1 MNMQIWSKKL
11 RYEFKISVCIGL
23 ALLVFVVIAVGC
35 ATTTPTQPPEQGG
48 QYIKVQVGHNTVS
61 VPWSN
66 TQNPPA
72 PTQLTMQQIV
82 DWTKQG
88 VSSDEIIS
96 RIKSANPKYSLTA
109 DDIGYLKRQGVS
121 QRVIETMQAYR

>member
-1 MNMQIWSKKL
+1 MKNQPQESKYKL
-11 RYEFKISVCIGL
+11 KRSVYMGL
-23 ALLVFVVIAVGC
+23 ALFIFVVISAGC
-35 ATTTPTQPPEQGG
+35 ATPTPPPEQG
-48 QYIKVQVGHNTVS
+48 QYLKVQVGQNTVS

-66 TQNPPA
+66 NQTQASN
-72 PTQLTMQQIV
+72 QVTMQQIV

-96 RIKSANPKYSLTA
+96 RIKAANPRYSLTA

-121 QRVIETMQAYR
+121 QRVIETMQVYK